1 MNAHRVIRRAILG
14 AAACAA
20 AVGIA
25 GMPALADGR
34 HQNDDQKKEDRK
46 KDDDRHQPAQER
58 SRMSLD
64 EAVQRAERRY
74 HARVVKAEAHNSDG
88 RTIYVLRLVSGDGR
102 VFTVRV
108 DAQTGN
114 MD

>member
-1 MNAHRVIRRAILG
+1 MIAHRITRRAILITATCM
-14 AAACAA
+14 AAMAA
-20 AVGIA
+20 AVVPAFAATVA
-25 GMPALADGR
+25 GAR
-34 HQNDDQKKEDRK
+34 HHDDNQKRENRQNDDDR
-46 KDDDRHQPAQER
+46 RQR
-58 SRMSLD
+58 SGMSLD

-74 HARVVKAEAHNSDG
+74 HARVVKAEAHNNDG
-88 RTIYVLRLVSGDGR
+88 RTIYVLRLVSDDGR

>member
-1 MNAHRVIRRAILG
+1 MTIAVVPAI
-14 AAACAA
+14 AAA
-20 AVGIA
+20 AV
-25 GMPALADGR
+25 ADGR
-34 HQNDDQKKEDRK
+34 HHNDDQRKENRQNDDDR
-46 KDDDRHQPAQER
+46 RPR
-58 SRMSLD
+58 SGMSLD

-74 HARVVKAEAHNSDG
+74 HARVVKAEAQNNDG
-88 RTIYVLRLVSGDGR
+88 RTIYVLRLVSDDGR

>member
-1 MNAHRVIRRAILG
+1 MAL
-14 AAACAA
+14 
-20 AVGIA
+20 A
-25 GMPALADGR
+25 GLPALADGR
-34 HQNDDQKKEDRK
+34 QHNDNQKKENRQD
-46 KDDDRHQPAQER
+46 DDDRRQR
-58 SRMSLD
+58 SGLTLD

-74 HARVVKAEAHNSDG
+74 HARVVKAEAHNNDG
-88 RTIYVLRLVSGDGR
+88 RTVYVLRLVSNDGR

>member
-1 MNAHRVIRRAILG
+1 MIAHRVIRRAILIT
-14 AAACAA
+14 AACMAA
-20 AVGIA
+20 MTIA
-25 GMPALADGR
+25 GMPALADSR
-34 HQNDDQKKEDRK
+34 HHNDDQKKEDRQN
-46 KDDDRHQPAQER
+46 DDNRRQR
-58 SRMSLD
+58 SGMSLD

-88 RTIYVLRLVSGDGR
+88 RTIYVLRLVSEDGR

>member
-1 MNAHRVIRRAILG
+1 MIAQSLNRRAILI
-14 AAACAA
+14 AAACVAAMAIAVVPAFAA
-20 AVGIA
+20 AVA
-25 GMPALADGR
+25 GSR
-34 HQNDDQKKEDRK
+34 HQDDDQRKENRQNDDNRRQ
-46 KDDDRHQPAQER
+46 R
-58 SRMSLD
+58 SGMSLD

-74 HARVVKAEAHNSDG
+74 HARVVKAEAHNNDG
-88 RTIYVLRLVSGDGR
+88 RTTYVLRLVSDDGR

>member
-1 MNAHRVIRRAILG
+1 MTNVPTNIRRAVLS
-14 AAACAA
+14 AAACMAA
-20 AVGIA
+20 LGLFGGQV
-25 GMPALADGR
+25 LADSR
-34 HQNDDQKKEDRK
+34 HH
-46 KDDDRHQPAQER
+46 DDDRNQRADQG
-58 SRMSLD
+58 SRMTLD

-74 HARVVKAEAHNSDG
+74 HARVVKAESRNSDG
-88 RTIYVLRLVSGDGR
+88 RTVYVLRLVSDDGR

>member
-1 MNAHRVIRRAILG
+1 MAF
-14 AAACAA
+14 
-20 AVGIA
+20 A
-25 GMPALADGR
+25 GMPAFADGR
-34 HQNDDQKKEDRK
+34 HRNDDQKKEDRQN
-46 KDDDRHQPAQER
+46 DDDRRQR
-58 SRMSLD
+58 SHMSLD

-88 RTIYVLRLVSGDGR
+88 RTIYVLRLVSEDGR

>member
-1 MNAHRVIRRAILG
+1 MIAHRIIRRATLIT
-14 AAACAA
+14 AACAA
-20 AVGIA
+20 AMALA
-25 GMPALADGR
+25 GLPALADGR
-34 HQNDDQKKEDRK
+34 QHNDNQKKENRQD
-46 KDDDRHQPAQER
+46 DDDRRQR
-58 SRMSLD
+58 SGLTLD

-74 HARVVKAEAHNSDG
+74 HARVVKAEAHNNDG
-88 RTIYVLRLVSGDGR
+88 RTVYVLRLVSNDGR